1 MGSFINSI
9 DPHHTPTIIQPSTSQ
24 PHKKKKPRK
33 PKRKDTEIPQFSG
46 LTDNV
51 ADEAVNEEMDDS
63 LQRAATT
70 VTSLDAEQDRG
81 GGPKRQETMGNT
93 IAQTRLENVS
103 KTSNDPLL
111 ARGNILRSG
120 EDSLD
125 LNELM
130 ELCKILQQMVLDL
143 ETTKT
148 TQANEIASL
157 EKRVKKLERRMV
169 MDIQEKDK
177 NRSQNDKTEHE
188 NGKSVKEKSTQS
200 QSQIKSKSTPGS

>member
-1 MGSFINSI
+1 MKRV
-9 DPHHTPTIIQPSTSQ
+9 PKELLQVVVPSA
-24 PHKKKKPRK
+24 KKPWGILLLK
-33 PKRKDTEIPQFSG
+33 PG
-46 LTDNV
+46 LR
-51 ADEAVNEEMDDS
+51 MY
-63 LQRAATT
+63 L
-70 VTSLDAEQDRG
+70 
-81 GGPKRQETMGNT
+81 KHIM
-93 IAQTRLENVS
+93 
-103 KTSNDPLL
+103 
-111 ARGNILRSG
+111 ILRSG
-120 EDSLD
+120 EDSLK

-130 ELCKILQQMVLDL
+130 ELCTNLQQMVLDF

-200 QSQIKSKSTPGS
+200 QSQLREVELERASKIEPENLNCQKWAHPYPPSGPETAHLYLIHLKHK